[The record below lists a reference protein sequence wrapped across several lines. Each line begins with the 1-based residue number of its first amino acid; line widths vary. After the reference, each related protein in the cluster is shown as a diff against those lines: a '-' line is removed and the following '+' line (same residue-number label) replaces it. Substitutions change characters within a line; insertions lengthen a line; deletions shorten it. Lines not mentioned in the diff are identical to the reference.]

1 MSTQLR
7 TWRAT
12 HRTYS
17 TTPTRMRIPRIAKI
31 VRGRKWTM
39 RSMIGSISATSS
51 VFGCTFLSGMTSLV
65 TLRANPVEDDATL
78 PDGRVVRVRVALAD
92 DSYIKPR
99 DLDTVTLELIGDHGH
114 LAAVTTLL

>member
-1 MSTQLR
+1 
-7 TWRAT
+7 
-12 HRTYS
+12 
-17 TTPTRMRIPRIAKI
+17 
-31 VRGRKWTM
+31 
-39 RSMIGSISATSS
+39 
-51 VFGCTFLSGMTSLV
+51 MTSLV

-114 LAAVTTLL
+114 LAAVTTLLDADQESEARDLVREIVIGLEDGTLAPTAGAIEPLADRLRRR